1 MTRYLLDTNIISN
14 ITKPAPSQP
23 LLAWMNRQSD
33 RNLFISSLTIGEIL
47 RGILQKPAGRKR
59 DELETWFSGPQG
71 PSVLFKNR
79 ILPFDSNAALLWA
92 RMMARGK
99 ATGHPRNPL
108 DTIIA
113 ATAEAN
119 DCIVVTDNQRDFHDI
134 ETLNPIRPSQ

>member
-47 RGILQKPAGRKR
+47 RGILQKPASRKR

-79 ILPFDSNAALLWA
+79 ILP
-92 RMMARGK
+92 
-99 ATGHPRNPL
+99 
-108 DTIIA
+108 
-113 ATAEAN
+113 
-119 DCIVVTDNQRDFHDI
+119 
-134 ETLNPIRPSQ
+134 